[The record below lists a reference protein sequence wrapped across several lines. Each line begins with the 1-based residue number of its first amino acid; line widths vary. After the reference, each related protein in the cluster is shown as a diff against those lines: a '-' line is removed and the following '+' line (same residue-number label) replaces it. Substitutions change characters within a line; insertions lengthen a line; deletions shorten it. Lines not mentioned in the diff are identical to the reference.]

1 MELYE
6 QLVEKD
12 EEALKKLMNQYG
24 NTLLR
29 TAYLLVKDTHTAE
42 EAVQDTFV
50 IAFEKIDQLRE
61 PEQLKSWLTSIVI
74 NQCRNRMRRWSWK
87 NILLSFKDKED
98 EWQEANDLSPEEIVI
113 DMDQR
118 QSLLQAIQEL
128 DYKYREVITLFYFN
142 EWAVDEI
149 ALHLKQNKNTI
160 KTRLAR
166 ARQQLKVILA
176 KEEIYNEAETVWTKS
191 YTKAARK

>member
-149 ALHLKQNKNTI
+149 ALHLEQNKNTI
-160 KTRLAR
+160 KTRLVR

-176 KEEIYNEAETVWTKS
+176 KEEIYNEAETV
-191 YTKAARK
+191 